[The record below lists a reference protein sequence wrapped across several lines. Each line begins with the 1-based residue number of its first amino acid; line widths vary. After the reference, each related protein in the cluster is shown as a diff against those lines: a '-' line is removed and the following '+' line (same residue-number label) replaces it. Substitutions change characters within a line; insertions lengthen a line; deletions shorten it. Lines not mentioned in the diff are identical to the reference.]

1 MRTSFFWR
9 RVFENNI
16 HVRTEGGKTVKK
28 IPIATL
34 SSSLS
39 SLREREASVAPVLRP
54 ASNGAPVS
62 ENEKHRERI
71 SFEGFQLVRFP
82 NGRSRAQVRVDW
94 TGGRSYSGETE
105 GNQTLEGEVRSAADA
120 TLKAASGA
128 TEGRL
133 DLDLRGA
140 KALRVFDAW
149 VVVVMVRAWIE
160 GKPLQ
165 LLGAYPCPD
174 EDTPRGAAM
183 AVLDATNRVLRG
195 YLAE

>member
-1 MRTSFFWR
+1 MS
-9 RVFENNI
+9 END
-16 HVRTEGGKTVKK
+16 EQ
-28 IPIATL
+28 
-34 SSSLS
+34 
-39 SLREREASVAPVLRP
+39 RERL
-54 ASNGAPVS
+54 
-62 ENEKHRERI
+62 
-71 SFEGFQLVRFP
+71 SFEDFQLDRFP
-82 NGRSRAQVRVDW
+82 NGRSRARVRVGW
-94 TGGRSYSGETE
+94 TGDRSYSGEAE
-105 GNQTLEGEVRSAADA
+105 GNQTLEGEVRSAAVA

-149 VVVVMVRAWIE
+149 VVVVMVRAWIDD
-160 GKPLQ
+160 KPLQ

-195 YLAE
+195 FLTG

>member
-1 MRTSFFWR
+1 MRTSFVWR
-9 RVFENNI
+9 RLSEDNI
-16 HVRTEGGKTVKK
+16 HGRMEGGKTVKK
-28 IPIATL
+28 IPIATP
-34 SSSLS
+34 STSLS
-39 SLREREASVAPVLRP
+39 SLREREASLGFFLWP
-54 ASNGAPVS
+54 ASNGVLVS
-62 ENEKHRERI
+62 ENDEHRERL
-71 SFEGFQLVRFP
+71 SFEDFHLTRFP
-82 NGRSRAQVRVDW
+82 NGRSRARVRVDW

-105 GNQTLEGEVRSAADA
+105 GIQTMEGEVRSAATA
-120 TLKAASGA
+120 ALKAASGA

-149 VVVVMVRAWIE
+149 VVVVMVRAWIDD
-160 GKPLQ
+160 KPLQ

-195 YLAE
+195 YLAG